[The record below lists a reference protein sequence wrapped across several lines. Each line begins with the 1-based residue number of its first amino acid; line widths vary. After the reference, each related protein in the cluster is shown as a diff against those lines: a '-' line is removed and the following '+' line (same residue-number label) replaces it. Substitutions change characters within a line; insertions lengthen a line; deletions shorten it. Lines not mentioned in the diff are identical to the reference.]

1 MRKIFTLFVMSF
13 FALNT
18 FAELAYNTTLTQNDF
33 NTASTVV
40 EKADGQIIEWDADDA
55 GVRCGGTDRGAF
67 SAPAWNWDD
76 KYFVV
81 KLANGVPNKLTFQ
94 YVGYFA
100 TTQTNVSVKES
111 ANGSDWSDL
120 WNTTSNASNW
130 TEVSQT
136 LHADTRYLRFCFH
149 GNFSA
154 SFKNIKVTE
163 KILMGTPNPE
173 TLDFGTVK
181 VDADTAMTFTLGWT
195 NLTGTA
201 TSSDTHFAVTPDAF
215 GEIGAN
221 LQTTTFTVTLNTAA
235 AGTFDGTINIA
246 GREKTAQ
253 VAVSGTVEKY
263 NQTITWNPAQSYNW
277 DDAIAVATASSNL
290 AVSYEISDPTV
301 LKFENGAFVKLHAGN
316 VTVTAKQAG
325 NYKYNAAANVA
336 KTFAIVGPATSAQE
350 TKTITCGAQESWHGQ
365 DLSGYAVGTH
375 TLTYQTT
382 NAQGGVHTITLTL
395 TVIKQ
400 GALELTKELEF
411 CEGDSAEY
419 RGVWYKE
426 EGNYPINITGAA
438 RDTAITVVVTVNEP
452 TYDENETTVN
462 AGASITFNED
472 GWLLR
477 GETAVVNRAYATT
490 KADTADLWFIHYG
503 QTLEGCEAVEK
514 LIVEIEILDPV
525 ELEKE
530 LEFCEGDS
538 AEYRGVYYAVAG
550 EYPVVIEDAIRD
562 TMINVIV
569 TVHEKA
575 YAEIERTVLAG
586 EVLTLPAGEWT
597 INETTVSGEYQTLRS
612 DTTGLELYQ
621 YDETEFGCES
631 VVKLI
636 VTVTPNYEAIENVT
650 VDAKAEKFFRNGVL
664 YIRRGE
670 KIFTAAG
677 ERVE

>member
-1 MRKIFTLFVMSF
+1 MKKIFTLLTA
-13 FALNT
+13 ALLSVSA
-18 FAELAYNTTLTQNDF
+18 FAELAYNATMTQNDF
-33 NTASTVV
+33 NNTSTVV
-40 EKADGQIIEWDADDA
+40 KKEGTVEWD
-55 GVRCGGTDRGAF
+55 GGTVRCGASGNGIGIG
-67 SAPAWNWDD
+67 SPSWDWED
-76 KYFVV
+76 KYFDVH
-81 KLANGVPNKLTFQ
+81 LTNGVPNKLTFE
-94 YVGYFA
+94 YACNNITA
-100 TTQTNVSVKES
+100 TGADWYVKES
-111 ANGSDWSDL
+111 ANGTTWTDL
-120 WNTTSNASNW
+120 WDANSSSSSWTS
-130 TEVSQT
+130 VSKDLKAT
-136 LHADTRYLRFCFH
+136 TRYLRFCYS
-149 GNFSA
+149 GNFCG
-154 SFKNIKVTE
+154 KYRNIKVTE

-235 AGTFDGTINIA
+235 AGTFNGTINIE

-253 VAVSGTVEKY
+253 VAVYGTVEKY

-301 LKFENGAFVKLHAGN
+301 LKFENGAFVKLHSGN

-350 TKTITCGAQESWHGQ
+350 SMTIAYGAQQTWHGY
-365 DLSGYAVGTH
+365 DLSTYTVGTH
-375 TLTYQTT
+375 TLTYVTT

-395 TVIKQ
+395 TVTKQ
-400 GALELTKELEF
+400 AVVELVQNLEF

-452 TYDENETTVN
+452 TYDENETTEY
-462 AGASITFNED
+462 AGTTISFDED

-490 KADTADLWFIHYG
+490 KADTADLWFVHYG

-636 VTVTPNYEAIENVT
+636 VTVTPNYEAIENVS

-670 KIFTAAG
+670 KIYTAEG
-677 ERVE
+677 QEVK